1 MFTSPLT
8 SINFKDS
15 TLIPH
20 FSTPLQTN
28 LQQPLPFHMD
38 QKKILRLLCCTYSK
52 FTSRKI
58 YSWIDAPQK
67 LSVPTLRLTIIL
79 KPSNFPQA
87 PSQTDWLKLISI
99 YTGHETEVNCSGFC
113 GPTRMLSHT
122 FCIPNLLSHAV
133 FTTKKKKKKKHV
145 NSICIMH
152 KS

>member
-8 SINFKDS
+8 SINFTDS

-20 FSTPLQTN
+20 FPTPLQTN

-38 QKKILRLLCCTYSK
+38 QKKILKLLCCTYSK

-58 YSWIDAPQK
+58 YSCIDAPQK

-79 KPSNFPQA
+79 KPSNFSQA
-87 PSQTDWLKLISI
+87 PSQTDRLKLISI

-122 FCIPNLLSHAV
+122 VCIPNLLSHAV
-133 FTTKKKKKKKHV
+133 FTTKKKKKHV

>member
-8 SINFKDS
+8 SINFTDS

-20 FSTPLQTN
+20 FPTPLQTN

-79 KPSNFPQA
+79 KPNFPQA
-87 PSQTDWLKLISI
+87 PSQTDRLKLISI

-122 FCIPNLLSHAV
+122 VCISNLLSHAV